1 MRSYKI
7 RKFVNGR
14 NSSGDPFMNYSLTVP
29 TDTANQLP
37 DDLQYVCELLPEIQ
51 LPDDESVPEAYR
63 GRTIQGILFEPQV
76 DRSAPPELPSWA
88 KQANGKPKRA
98 ARARSKP
105 GA

>member
-1 MRSYKI
+1 MRTYKV

-14 NSSGDPFMNYSLTVP
+14 NSRGEPFMNYSLTVP

-37 DDLQYVCELLPEIQ
+37 DDLQFVCELLPEIK

-63 GRTIQGILFEPQV
+63 GRVIQGILFEPQAG
-76 DRSAPPELPSWA
+76 RNAPPELPKWA
-88 KQANGKPKRA
+88 KQENGKPKRPE
-98 ARARSKP
+98 RSRSKP